1 MTPRRKFL
9 QHSAAIATALQTHQA
24 NAIQSKSTIPMALI
38 GCGGQGTNLM
48 LNFAKIPGVEIQ
60 YLCDPDPKQSS
71 AAASKLIKTGHKSP
85 KLSATLGKFSTN
97 PKFRPSS

>member
-38 GCGGQGTNLM
+38 GRGGQGTNLM
-48 LNFAKIPGVEIQ
+48 LNFAKIPRVETSTFVIQ
-60 YLCDPDPKQSS
+60 TQNNPLQPPQNSS
-71 AAASKLIKTGHKSP
+71 KPAI
-85 KLSATLGKFSTN
+85 N
-97 PKFRPSS
+97 PQNCQRP